1 MKIAAITDD
10 GQTISKHFGRAAHYL
25 VVTVE
30 DDEIV
35 NRELRE
41 KLGHAHFSHESH
53 DHHHSDA
60 PHGMGPRAAHRHA
73 RMAEAI
79 QDCEALLCGG
89 MGYGAYESLRE
100 RGIRPIVTDIDNID
114 DAVQAYIEGRIED
127 HWHLLH

>member
-30 DDEIV
+30 DEEIV

-41 KLGHAHFSHESH
+41 KLGHAHFTHESH
-53 DHHHSDA
+53 DPHHSDA
-60 PHGMGPRAAHRHA
+60 PHGTGPRAAHRHD

-89 MGYGAYESLRE
+89 MGYGAYESLRQ
-100 RGIRPIVTDIDNID
+100 RGIRPIVTAIEDIDE
-114 DAVQAYIEGRIED
+114 AVQAYIEGRIED
-127 HWHLLH
+127 QWHLLH